1 MNKAHS
7 PCIPIPD
14 KSPCFAIYA
23 NGEKPVEQ
31 HREFNTVEGFL
42 KVKKTHVHSGA
53 FTNVPNNELLGCKDC
68 ISAASVLSEGRLVK
82 MWKAGFC
89 KSWFHS

>member
-7 PCIPIPD
+7 PCIPILD

-23 NGEKPVEQ
+23 NGEKLVEQ

-42 KVKKTHVHSGA
+42 KVNKTHVYSGA
-53 FTNVPNNELLGCKDC
+53 LINVPSNELLGCKDC

-82 MWKAGFC
+82 IF
-89 KSWFHS
+89 